1 MSNYFNDILADKVI
15 DEVDSLGDFQ
25 VLNKLNNVFNIGSPV
40 NAEDVQNP
48 KFMEDKRNVLAE
60 KLFDLYLEAGA

>member
-25 VLNKLNNVFNIGSPV
+25 VLNKLNDVFNIGSPV
-40 NAEDVQNP
+40 NAEDIQNP
-48 KFMEDKRNVLAE
+48 EFMEDKRNLLAE
-60 KLFDLYLEAGA
+60 KLFDLYIEAGA

>member
-25 VLNKLNNVFNIGSPV
+25 VLNKLNDVFNIGSPI
-40 NAEDVQNP
+40 NAEDVKNP
-48 KFMEDKRNVLAE
+48 EFMEDKRNLLAE
-60 KLFDLYLEAGA
+60 KLFDLYIEAGA